1 LCGIYWDAATPT
13 LIAAHRP
20 RRIALPVMA
29 TRPQAVAF
37 DAFDVIETLMPLE
50 PLRERF
56 TAIGLPPHLELWF
69 TRTLR
74 DGIAL
79 AATGDYAPFNEVAAQ
94 ALRIVSGYQADD
106 TSIAHVLAGLSELP
120 AHPDV
125 LPAARMLAAAGVRLA
140 CLTNGSAS
148 LTAGFVQRA
157 GAIMSRWEQLCYGRQ
172 AESFK
177 PGDMIR
183 L

>member
-1 LCGIYWDAATPT
+1 
-13 LIAAHRP
+13 
-20 RRIALPVMA
+20 
-29 TRPQAVAF
+29 
-37 DAFDVIETLMPLE
+37 
-50 PLRERF
+50 
-56 TAIGLPPHLELWF
+56 
-69 TRTLR
+69 
-74 DGIAL
+74 
-79 AATGDYAPFNEVAAQ
+79 
-94 ALRIVSGYQADD
+94 
-106 TSIAHVLAGLSELP
+106 
-120 AHPDV
+120 V